1 MSAPRSG
8 RRKTRP
14 ALQSAPSEPPERT
27 RSQIRDDA
35 ARAALEP
42 LGAGERPIGLLAAVA
57 VSGALAFANA
67 IAYFAGAKIG
77 SKHPGASVLAFSALT
92 GTLAVGMALARYW
105 AVILFEA
112 LLTLIILA
120 FSLFLVEAESLGGA
134 ALCVGVLVPSCW
146 LFWKLIRV
154 MGRIQ
159 VTRRRQ
165 VPRA

>member
-1 MSAPRSG
+1 
-8 RRKTRP
+8 
-14 ALQSAPSEPPERT
+14 
-27 RSQIRDDA
+27 
-35 ARAALEP
+35 
-42 LGAGERPIGLLAAVA
+42 
-57 VSGALAFANA
+57 
-67 IAYFAGAKIG
+67 
-77 SKHPGASVLAFSALT
+77 
-92 GTLAVGMALARYW
+92 MALARYW

>member
-1 MSAPRSG
+1 VQG
-8 RRKTRP
+8 
-14 ALQSAPSEPPERT
+14 APSEPRERT

-42 LGAGERPIGLLAAVA
+42 LGDGERPIGLLAAVA
-57 VSGALAFANA
+57 VAGALALANA

-77 SKHPGASVLAFSALT
+77 GKHPGASVLAFSVLT

-105 AVILFEA
+105 AVILFQA
-112 LLTLIILA
+112 LLTLIILL

-134 ALCVGVLVPSCW
+134 ALCVGVLVPSGW

-159 VTRRRQ
+159 VTRRQ
-165 VPRA
+165 GLPRA